1 MATLNHAFDSDSLR
15 GLVARI
21 LKGNY
26 PPIPKVY
33 SQELSNLIGEL
44 LQKDPAKRPTANKIL
59 EKVFLQVFLSHNNIE
74 KS

>member
-26 PPIPKVY
+26 PPPPKVY
-33 SQELSNLIGEL
+33 SRDLSDLIGEL
-44 LQKDPAKRPTANKIL
+44 LQKDPHKRPTTIKIL
-59 EKVFLQVFLSHNNIE
+59 EKPFLQVSNLFF
-74 KS
+74 